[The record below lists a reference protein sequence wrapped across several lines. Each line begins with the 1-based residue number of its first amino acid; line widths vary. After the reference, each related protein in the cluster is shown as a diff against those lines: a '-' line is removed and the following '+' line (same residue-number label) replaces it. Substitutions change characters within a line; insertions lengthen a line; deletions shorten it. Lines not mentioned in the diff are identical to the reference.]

1 VGDEPKEEEEERKKG
16 KERKGSRTLLK
27 TNVVALSL
35 ALVSF
40 GFVHAS
46 FSSR

>member
-1 VGDEPKEEEEERKKG
+1 MNPKKKKKKG
-16 KERKGSRTLLK
+16 KKERKGSRTLLK